1 MNTQDQKLL
10 SRWLPRLGDRSQD
23 VRISAIENLSEIA
36 VRNAELRSSIA
47 PKLIHL
53 AKKEEEW
60 VVLSNGFLRNA
71 STIPEFD
78 ANWAEDF
85 YEAYLVIAKKNIEIA
100 SGNAFERMLALLL
113 RRTIDANNPLVIS
126 SNDLA
131 LSLLKGGGNEYI
143 RDALFALTDWY
154 EDQSNEAAVPGED
167 APDNNASSF
176 EWPTT
181 STTLTYG
188 QLEDDVFPLEIGVLR
203 TIGYA
208 VGLTN
213 GLQPDARRILL
224 SNFFTATP
232 HLPAEHPQAGEW
244 GGPNSAARLLKLAN
258 TIAAHTRNA
267 KRRRHRPEVAIAD
280 WESDLAFL
288 KCTYFDGEL
297 QFQWPSTTSV

>member
-1 MNTQDQKLL
+1 MNTQDQKQL
-10 SRWLPRLGDRSQD
+10 SRWLPRLEDRSYS
-23 VRISAIENLSEIA
+23 VRISAIENLSA
-36 VRNAELRSSIA
+36 VALRNAELRSSIA
-47 PKLIHL
+47 PKLVQL

-60 VVLSNGFLRNA
+60 AVLANGFLRHA
-71 STIPEFD
+71 SGIPEFD

-85 YEAYLVIAKKNIEIA
+85 YEAYLVIAKKNVEIA
-100 SGNAFERMLALLL
+100 SGQAFESMLALLV
-113 RRTIDANNPLVIS
+113 RRAIDASNPLVIS

-131 LSLLKGGGNEYI
+131 LSLLKGGGSEYI

-154 EDQSNEAAVPGED
+154 DDQANESARSRDDVQD
-167 APDNNASSF
+167 TVVSTF

-181 STTLTYG
+181 STTVSYG

-203 TIGYA
+203 TIGYT

-213 GLQPDARRILL
+213 GLQPLARQSLL

-232 HLPAEHPQAGEW
+232 SLPEEHPQTTEW

-267 KRRRHRPEVAIAD
+267 KRRRQRPVAA
-280 WESDLAFL
+280 
-288 KCTYFDGEL
+288 
-297 QFQWPSTTSV
+297 